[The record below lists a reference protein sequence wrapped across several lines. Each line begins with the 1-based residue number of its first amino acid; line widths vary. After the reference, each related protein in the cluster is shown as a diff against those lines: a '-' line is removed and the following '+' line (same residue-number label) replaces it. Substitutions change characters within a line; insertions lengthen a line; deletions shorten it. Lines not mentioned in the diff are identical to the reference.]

1 MSVTA
6 GAQVATALDEAAI
19 GRWRDRIR
27 QTTFA
32 NYHFE
37 MGIALL
43 MGGDAQAAH
52 GALQRAV
59 EIQPDLAIL
68 YPLLVLAEERLGQA
82 EAARQRQAD
91 LQARAPALWLDGC
104 ANLSARLLKDGKA
117 DGVLWARRFVD
128 LAPATDIRV
137 PALAGLA
144 AHVEGRVADAL
155 AAWAHTLTLANDI
168 PASSADEVAVALA
181 DISNVLFAQWQDD
194 QVRRTEL
201 ALAAAQVASRLV
213 PTRPDLRFQI
223 IRCLVRLVRPQE
235 AVPEIEGYVA
245 LVGPGS
251 ADDKNLLL
259 QWGMRDLAAGDL
271 AAAEEHFSRCAQIDT
286 GWAQPESHRAVV
298 ALRRG
303 DAAQAAVHAQAG
315 CAREPRNYFANQ
327 CRGLVE
333 FETGALAPAVASL
346 KQASAQAPNQP
357 LAKLLLAMALD
368 AAGQGG
374 EAVAAYREAD
384 AEGGALMHRQLALY
398 PAAYRDRLAKLAQK
412 AG

>member
-6 GAQVATALDEAAI
+6 GDQAATALDEAAI

-43 MGGDAQAAH
+43 MGGDAQAAL

-68 YPLLVLAEERLGQA
+68 YPLLAWTEERLGQA

-117 DGVLWARRFVD
+117 EGVAWARRFVE

-137 PALAGLA
+137 SALAGLA
-144 AHVEGRVADAL
+144 AHVEGRIPDAL
-155 AAWAHTLTLANDI
+155 AAWAHALTVASDI
-168 PASSADEVAVALA
+168 PASSADDLASALA
-181 DISNVLFAQWQDD
+181 DVSNTLFAQWRDD

-201 ALAAAQVASRLV
+201 ALAAARVASRLV

-245 LVGPGS
+245 LVGAGA

-271 AAAEEHFSRCAQIDT
+271 AAAEEHFSRCAQVDT
-286 GWAQPESHRAVV
+286 GWALPESHRALV

-303 DAAQAAVHAQAG
+303 DTAQAAAHAQAG
-315 CAREPRNYFANQ
+315 CTREPRNYFANQ

-333 FETGALAPAVASL
+333 FEAGALAEAVASL

-357 LAKLLLAMALD
+357 LAKLLLAMVLD
-368 AAGQGG
+368 GAGQAA

-398 PAAYRDRLAKLAQK
+398 PPAYQDRVAALARK

>member
-1 MSVTA
+1 MA
-6 GAQVATALDEAAI
+6 GAQATTALDEAAI

-52 GALQRAV
+52 GALQRAA

-117 DGVLWARRFVD
+117 DGVDWARRFVD

-155 AAWAHTLTLANDI
+155 AAWAHTLTVTNDI
-168 PASSADEVAVALA
+168 PASSADELASALA
-181 DISNVLFAQWQDD
+181 DISNTLFAQWQDD

-201 ALAAAQVASRLV
+201 ALAAARVASRLV
-213 PTRPDLRFQI
+213 PTRQDLRFQI

-235 AVPEIEGYVA
+235 AAPEIEGYVA
-245 LVGPGS
+245 LVGAGA

-259 QWGMRDLAAGDL
+259 QWGMRDLEAGDL
-271 AAAEEHFSRCAQIDT
+271 AAAEGHFSRCAQVDT
-286 GWAQPESHRAVV
+286 GWALPESHRALV

-303 DAAQAAVHAQAG
+303 DTTQAAAHAQAG

-333 FETGALAPAVASL
+333 FETGALTQAVASL

-357 LAKLLLAMALD
+357 LAKLLLAMVLD
-368 AAGQGG
+368 GAGQGT
-374 EAVAAYREAD
+374 EALGAYREAD
-384 AEGGALMHRQLALY
+384 AEGGPLMYRQLALY
-398 PAAYRDRLAKLAQK
+398 PPAYQDRLAKLAQK
-412 AG
+412 AV